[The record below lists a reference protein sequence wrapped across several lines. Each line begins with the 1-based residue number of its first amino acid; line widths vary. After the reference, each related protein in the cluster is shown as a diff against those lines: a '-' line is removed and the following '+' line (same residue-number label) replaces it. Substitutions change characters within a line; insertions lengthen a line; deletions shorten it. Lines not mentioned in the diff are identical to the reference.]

1 LRGILEVVIEGRP
14 PQDWVVSDLLPV
26 EPKWFPPIPV
36 GNTPLWE
43 PERLRRRSGFPHLF
57 LKDDSCNPTG
67 SLKDR
72 ASYLVAA
79 FARRE
84 GIRKIVVSSTGNAGS
99 SMCGVGAAA
108 GISVRLYLPAAAP
121 PAKLVQSRQY
131 GAEVI
136 RVEGTYDEAFAE
148 SMRYIKEHGGLSRN
162 TGHNPLTIEG
172 KKTVSLEI
180 YRQLGYSVPDYV
192 FVPTGDGVII
202 SGVYKGFE
210 DLLSLGIADRIPT
223 VVAVQAEGSAAIYTA
238 LRDGSFA
245 EPKTATTVA
254 DSISVEV
261 PSAGYFAL
269 GRLQDHRGRAVT
281 VTDQAILA
289 AQRDLASHSGLFAEP
304 AAAAAWA
311 GFEAMRDELPR
322 EASVVVLI
330 TGNGLKDID
339 SARKGLENPR

>member
-1 LRGILEVVIEGRP
+1 MGTGTVAP
-14 PQDWVVSDLLPV
+14 
-26 EPKWFPPIPV
+26 
-36 GNTPLWE
+36 
-43 PERLRRRSGFPHLF
+43 RSGFPRLF

-84 GIRKIVVSSTGNAGS
+84 GVERIVVSSTGNAGS
-99 SMCGVGAAA
+99 SMCGIGAAA
-108 GISVRLYLPAAAP
+108 GVPVRLYLPASAP
-121 PAKLVQSRQY
+121 AAKLVQSQQY

-136 RVEGTYDEAFAE
+136 RVEGTYDEAFKE
-148 SMRYIKEHGGLSRN
+148 SMRYIAEHGGLSRN

-180 YRQLGYSVPDYV
+180 YRQLGYTVPDYV
-192 FVPTGDGVII
+192 FVSTGDGVII

-210 DLLSLGIADRIPT
+210 DLVSLGISDRMPT
-223 VVAVQAEGSAAIYTA
+223 VIAVQAEGSAAISTA
-238 LRDGSFA
+238 LRDGAFA
-245 EPKTATTVA
+245 APQPATTIA

-261 PSAGYFAL
+261 PSGGYFAL
-269 GRLQDHRGRAVT
+269 DRLQRHRGRAVT
-281 VTDQAILA
+281 VTDAEILA
-289 AQRDLASHSGLFAEP
+289 AQRDLAAHSGLFAEP

-311 GFEAMRDELPR
+311 GFGALQEELPR
-322 EASVVVLI
+322 DASVVVLI

-339 SARKGLENPR
+339 SARTGLESV